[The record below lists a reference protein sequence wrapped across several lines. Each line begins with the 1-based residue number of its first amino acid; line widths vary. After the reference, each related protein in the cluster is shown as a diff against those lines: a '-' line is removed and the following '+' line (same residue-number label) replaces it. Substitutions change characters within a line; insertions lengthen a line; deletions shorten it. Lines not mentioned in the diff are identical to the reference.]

1 MGRSAGGTR
10 AAVCGYAQRLVSVTA
25 PHYTDP
31 RLLAVADEADVAV
44 PRGEPRRLLAALVD
58 ALASRAPADEVAA
71 KLTAAAGALV
81 NDESRER
88 VERTHVEAS
97 ENPAARLGTA
107 DAPGRLA
114 LALAY
119 RAALPLLARDERIRA
134 PLEELESS
142 FAELD
147 ADDRTRFGPVLARA
161 AIPALGVDVALMKDE
176 GYGFVAIYPPEGS
189 EGVDIVG
196 RAARWLTRLM
206 TMDGDAPRQ
215 AMRRFLAVLA
225 EEVEVDLPVISG
237 TIDGLL
243 AEPVPEA
250 PQQDALFVALARG
263 LVEEAVAERGFP
275 F

>member
-1 MGRSAGGTR
+1 
-10 AAVCGYAQRLVSVTA
+10 VSVAA
-25 PHYTDP
+25 PDFTDP
-31 RLLAVADEADVAV
+31 RLLAVADMADVAV

-58 ALASRAPADEVAA
+58 ALASRAPFDEVDA
-71 KLTAAAGALV
+71 KLAAVAGALV
-81 NDESRER
+81 NDETRER
-88 VERTHVEAS
+88 VERALVETAPDDLAT
-97 ENPAARLGTA
+97 ELGTA
-107 DAPGRLA
+107 GAPGVLA

-147 ADDRTRFGPVLARA
+147 DDDRARFGPVLARA
-161 AIPALGVDVALMKDE
+161 ATPALGVDVALMKDE

-215 AMRRFLAVLA
+215 AMRRFLALLA
-225 EEVEVDLPVISG
+225 EEVEVDLPVTSG
-237 TIDGLL
+237 TIDRLL